1 MAIRVADLQGV
12 GYTYGMTQMREAEMT
27 SQDRERAL
35 EVGLVVIMKELMS
48 QGHDI
53 YALLE
58 ELPFTADLELIAEID
73 RQGLSWE

>member
-1 MAIRVADLQGV
+1 MVLAYLQGM
-12 GYTYGMTQMREAEMT
+12 GYTYGMTQTSEAEMT
-27 SQDRERAL
+27 SQERERAL
-35 EVGLVVIMKELMS
+35 EVALVLTMKELMS